1 MMHTKQTVDDVILPN
16 WAKSPEDFII
26 RNREALESDYVSEN
40 LHHWIDLIFGYKQ
53 RGPEA
58 EKSLN
63 VFCDWTYEGAIDLD
77 AIKDENERIQKEQG
91 SRLQSWPLSRGFE
104 ISFHSQIIKQEKSR
118 FLIIS
123 F

>member
-1 MMHTKQTVDDVILPN
+1 MPEFLENANKFDLGVMMHTKQTVDDVILPN

-77 AIKDENERIQKEQG
+77 AIKDEKERLQKEQG
-91 SRLQSWPLSRGFE
+91 SRLQS
-104 ISFHSQIIKQEKSR
+104 
-118 FLIIS
+118 
-123 F
+123 